1 MMLLNKTELLVKEL
15 NAFKLLQ
22 SASSESQDYIKRNT
36 DLRNIVIYTEQMAR
50 VVLLF
55 REEGFIVEL
64 DTIIKYPIE
73 LFDTLYK
80 NWKNDTKVIIEGN
93 DFFTKRV
100 PWDTIQGDLT
110 TILQTQ
116 WEEYI
121 DKRKPSINRETLDA
135 FEQIPDFSKV
145 VSSLKEKLEL
155 LEEYKTNL
163 PSDSNKFMLVL
174 STAEEMKNLTEKLN
188 SKNIPDSVQSF
199 LNKAGNTGVDL
210 SEITAEILDWLKENK
225 LIHLCQVKFKK

>member
-1 MMLLNKTELLVKEL
+1 MLLNKTELLVKEL

-64 DTIIKYPIE
+64 DAIIKYPLE
-73 LFDTLYK
+73 LFNTLYR
-80 NWKNDTKVIIEGN
+80 NWENNTKVIIERN

-100 PWDTIQGDLT
+100 PWDIIQRDLT
-110 TILQTQ
+110 TILHQQ

-121 DKRKPSINRETLDA
+121 DKSKPNINRETLDA
-135 FEQIPDFSKV
+135 FEQIPDFSQV

-163 PSDSNKFMLVL
+163 PSDSDKFKLVL
-174 STAEEMKNLTEKLN
+174 STAEDMKNLTERLD
-188 SKNIPDSVQSF
+188 SKNIPDSVKSF

-210 SEITAEILDWLKENK
+210 SEITVEILNWLKENK

>member
-1 MMLLNKTELLVKEL
+1 MLLNKTELLVKEL

-36 DLRNIVIYTEQMAR
+36 DLKNIVIYTEQMAR

-55 REEGFIVEL
+55 RKEGFIVEL
-64 DTIIKYPIE
+64 DTIIKYPLE

-80 NWKNDTKVIIEGN
+80 NWENDNKVIIEGN
-93 DFFTKRV
+93 DFFTRRV
-100 PWDTIQGDLT
+100 PWDIIQRDLT
-110 TILQTQ
+110 TTLQKQ

-121 DKRKPSINRETLDA
+121 DKSKPNINRETLDA

-145 VSSLKEKLEL
+145 VSSLKDKLEL

-163 PSDSNKFMLVL
+163 PSDSDKFKLVL
-174 STAEEMKNLTEKLN
+174 STAEEMKNLTEKLD
-188 SKNIPDSVQSF
+188 SKNIPDSVKSF